1 MEVYFSLGVILAFA
15 LGYLA
20 ALLVSKRKGDSQ
32 NELLT
37 LQTKLDFLNDEKQAL
52 FEKIQGLEQSKEDLI
67 AQNSRLDQVNLN
79 NQDKIKDLNSVK
91 ENLSKEF
98 ENLANKIFQEK
109 MSSFKQENKL
119 GLDNVLNP
127 FKEKLSEFQTVV
139 SKYRD
144 DEIKETSSLKS
155 EIKMIYELNKKLGA
169 EAQNLT
175 KALKGDNKAQGNW
188 GEFILEKILEGSGLR
203 EGFEYTLQ
211 GKDMG
216 LKNEDGAIQRP
227 DVIVNLP
234 DEKHLII
241 DSKVSLVAYER
252 YIGSETKEQSE
263 PHLKDFT
270 LSIKN
275 HIKGLSDKKY
285 HHLDKLLTPDFVF
298 LFIPIEGAFSEA
310 IQADIELFSYAWDR
324 KIILV
329 SPTTLMVTLKT
340 VESIWRQEKQNKNAL
355 DIAKQAGDLYDKFV
369 GFTEDLMNLKNSLNR
384 SQESFDLVMKKLSD
398 GRGNIM
404 SRFDKLKA
412 LGAKANKSITY
423 DYFEDP

>member
-119 GLDNVLNP
+119 GLDNVLIP